1 MYKQR
6 KAPPYYYKNG
16 VKHTTF
22 NIRNVPGVYM
32 IYKSDELVYVG
43 YSGNNLYRTMYRHFQ
58 DWSKSK
64 QYRATYNEN
73 VLIRVVY
80 TKTAAQANNLETALI
95 IKYKP
100 KDNGNVYID
109 FETDEKE
116 NKALE
121 IYLDEETQPIVE
133 FKEDLPF

>member
-22 NIRNVPGVYM
+22 NVRNVAGVYM
-32 IYKSDELVYVG
+32 IYKDEVLHYVG

-64 QYRATYNEN
+64 QYRAIYNDK
-73 VLIRVVY
+73 VLIRVIY
-80 TKTAAQANNLETALI
+80 TKTAEQAHNLETALI
-95 IKYKP
+95 IKYAP
-100 KDNGNVYID
+100 AGNENQYFD
-109 FETDEKE
+109 FETEPKE
-116 NKALE
+116 DRALQD
-121 IYLDEETQPIVE
+121 YLDTESSPIVE
-133 FKEDLPF
+133 FKEEIPF

>member
-6 KAPPYYYKNG
+6 KAPPYYYNNG

-32 IYKSDELVYVG
+32 IYKDSELVYVG

-64 QYRATYNEN
+64 QYRAIYSEN
-73 VLIRVVY
+73 VLVRVVY

-95 IKYKP
+95 IKYDP
-100 KDNGNVYID
+100 PGNKNTYPG
-109 FETDEKE
+109 FETDAKE
-116 NKALE
+116 DKALE
-121 IYLDEETQPIVE
+121 IYLDEETQPIAQ

>member
-6 KAPPYYYKNG
+6 KAPPYYYNNG

-64 QYRATYNEN
+64 QYRAIYNEN

-109 FETDEKE
+109 FDTDEKE

-133 FKEDLPF
+133 FREDLPF